1 MVLQNFKKNFQELN
15 KTYFNIINLFVLASC
30 LLFYCLISISI
41 LSRFKNRKR
50 ERERERERKKKKE
63 KFLVYIF
70 VRETQIFIDK
80 HKARCWLLLY
90 GTKIAC
96 QIAGV
101 NTKTILPHMLPHTAG
116 ILCECSCPS

>member
-1 MVLQNFKKNFQELN
+1 MSYFHIHFKSFQEQ
-15 KTYFNIINLFVLASC
+15 K
-30 LLFYCLISISI
+30 
-41 LSRFKNRKR
+41 
-50 ERERERERKKKKE
+50 EREREREKE
-63 KFLVYIF
+63 KERKILVYIF

>member
-50 ERERERERKKKKE
+50 EREREREREKERKKKKE
-63 KFLVYIF
+63 KF
-70 VRETQIFIDK
+70 
-80 HKARCWLLLY
+80 
-90 GTKIAC
+90 
-96 QIAGV
+96 
-101 NTKTILPHMLPHTAG
+101 
-116 ILCECSCPS
+116 